1 MAVKSQSQRE
11 KDQLFKQQACFKD
24 ASVAQ
29 RRLVKQF
36 LEALLYEKIVPFKS
50 SPLDT
55 CNTDSETIY
64 DRQLSVSIGKC
75 QLRCTA
81 FISSFDRVRIAL
93 GSVQA
98 LSHNKWH
105 EASIYDLVEPLNMEA
120 KSKADLLAELEQT
133 IALCS
138 WNSVNLPHLKNVR
151 RKLDFLALE
160 SAIHEGHLYHPCF
173 KARRGF
179 TVEDQRAF
187 SPEAA
192 NQFQLVWFA
201 IHRQDYQC
209 NFPIDEANFWQQE
222 ISETYDVL
230 TQALHQRGANWA
242 AFGLMP
248 LHPWQVASILSN
260 EPESTD
266 NAGVIA
272 AIARGEII
280 NLGSAGDFYQASQS
294 LRTVI
299 NVTNP
304 KKANV
309 KLPMNVM
316 STSSNRNLPEHFVI
330 TAPVLSNWLQNIVSE
345 DAFLQEQDHLVMLS
359 EYAAI
364 SYIPTAGDYDC
375 EARSAYVAEAEEG
388 LIGAIFR
395 TSVLDEVREREAAI
409 PFTAL
414 MLIESDE
421 RLFIADWLD
430 EYGIESW
437 LKQLLKVAVLPIW
450 HLLVHHGIGFE
461 SHAQN
466 LVLIHKNG
474 WPARIAMRDFHEDTE
489 YLTEFLVHPENKPNP
504 ASVDSWFNECS
515 IDEGFISEDTDDLC
529 ELFLDAVCVFNLS
542 ELSFILEKHY
552 VFSESRFWLLFNTV
566 IEAYKESGVTNEER
580 FAAINIGRAMVNI
593 ESLLEKKIKQG
604 LHTVWFDH
612 EVTNALACDASLTD
626 AMKITNK
633 YLAKDVSAP
642 SLSVC

>member
-1 MAVKSQSQRE
+1 MAVKPQLQLE
-11 KDQLFKQQACFKD
+11 KDQFFKQLALSKD
-24 ASVAQ
+24 ASIATQ
-29 RRLVKQF
+29 RLVKQF

-50 SPLDT
+50 ILI
-55 CNTDSETIY
+55 DSSDAKSNSIY
-64 DRQLSVSIGKC
+64 DRKLSLSIGAR
-75 QLRCTA
+75 QIRCTA
-81 FISSFDRVRIAL
+81 FISSFDRIRISQ

-98 LSHNKWH
+98 LKLDQWQH
-105 EASIYDLVEPLNMEA
+105 ASIYDLVEPLEMEA
-120 KSKADLLAELEQT
+120 NSKADLLTELEQT

-138 WNSVNLPHLKNVR
+138 WNSLNLSQLNNVR
-151 RKLDFLALE
+151 RELDFLGLE

-179 TVEDQRAF
+179 TVEDHQQF
-187 SPEAA
+187 GPEAGRSF
-192 NQFQLVWFA
+192 QFVWFA

-209 NFPIDEANFWQQE
+209 NLPINEADFWRKE
-222 ISETYDVL
+222 IGDIYDCL
-230 TQALHQRGANWA
+230 TQILHQHGADWNK
-242 AFGLMP
+242 FGLMP

-260 EPESTD
+260 EPASTD

-272 AIARGEII
+272 AIGRGEII
-280 NLGSAGDFYQASQS
+280 NLGCAGDFYQASQS

-330 TAPVLSNWLQNIVSE
+330 TAPVVSNWLQKIVSK
-345 DAFLQEQDHLVMLS
+345 DVFLQEQDQLVMLS

-364 SYIPTAGDYDC
+364 SYIPASGEHDC
-375 EARSAYVAEAEEG
+375 KVRAAYVDEAEEG

-395 TSVLDEVREREAAI
+395 TSVLDELREQEAAI

-414 MLIESDE
+414 MLVEPDE
-421 RLFIADWLD
+421 RLFVADWVE

-437 LKQLLKVAVLPIW
+437 VTQLLKVAVLPIW
-450 HLLVHHGIGFE
+450 HLLAHHGVGFE

-489 YLTEFLVHPENKPNP
+489 YLTEFLLNPEDKPDP
-504 ASVDSWFNECS
+504 ASVDPWFSECS
-515 IDEGFISEDTDDLC
+515 IDEGFNSEDADDLC
-529 ELFLDAVCVFNLS
+529 ELFLDSVCVFNLS

-552 VFSESRFWLLFNTV
+552 KFSEVRFWLLFN
-566 IEAYKESGVTNEER
+566 IMLEEYEISGVTNQER
-580 FAAINIGRAMVNI
+580 LAKINIGRTMVNI

-612 EVTNALACDASLTD
+612 KTKNALACDASLTNS
-626 AMKITNK
+626 MKS
-633 YLAKDVSAP
+633 AKRH
-642 SLSVC
+642 